1 MTSHWQKI
9 YLFQKSCSNP
19 TDISLQNYT
28 FRNLSS
34 CVTTP
39 CKFRI
44 WMCKQSI
51 CKSQPIIPWYNE
63 YHILECPWD
72 TWVHSKFQ
80 SSNISCNE
88 YHILQVL
95 WDTWAPW
102 AAFLACIRFSLQV
115 DTVRLLL
122 YKQSLILSTD
132 KKKWVY
138 QSTLYLLCRSVSNPS
153 GQSQI
158 QFNILGCSIWIEIF
172 HSKTVLA
179 VSWHILADAT
189 NCVLIFALQ
198 PEFSS

>member
-80 SSNISCNE
+80 SSNISCVK
-88 YHILQVL
+88 YTI
-95 WDTWAPW
+95 
-102 AAFLACIRFSLQV
+102 
-115 DTVRLLL
+115 
-122 YKQSLILSTD
+122 YLSSH
-132 KKKWVY
+132 Y
-138 QSTLYLLCRSVSNPS
+138 SFREPINSLYLFCTSACTSS
-153 GQSQI
+153 GQS
-158 QFNILGCSIWIEIF
+158 EIDIIVF
-172 HSKTVLA
+172 RLKSRGVA
-179 VSWHILADAT
+179 FW
-189 NCVLIFALQ
+189 LQ
-198 PEFSS
+198 